1 MIKYLSRLKIVEEAY
16 TAKVFPG
23 LNAVKGILI
32 MLVIY
37 THSLPNGMLLYFNYF
52 FHMPVFLAVSGYL
65 LKRSAFKFGI
75 FHYLQRLFHRLIIPW
90 LIATVCYFPFSFKH
104 RHLADFTLTDIIY
117 PFYHLWYVPA
127 YVIGVLIC
135 FTVIKLRIPAIII
148 LILTGAF
155 TIVWY
160 DIYRS
165 TYLAVEQQ
173 PLYILGEKRFYSY
186 QVFFFLGFALRNGL
200 IQIKLPALLLVIVA
214 TVAFVASVILVYSN
228 ASDYTISVPYMFFN
242 LSLVLFL
249 LLYFAPL
256 ALFQHPL
263 ILLINKQSLGI
274 YLYHPMIIFSIYHWL
289 GDPHKLR
296 SNNFEGFGVGTATLV
311 IVLSG
316 IWMIQQWD
324 LANRLLLG
332 IVEKA
337 ETVKN
342 TVVKA
347 TTIEKGTTKNKKK

>member
-1 MIKYLSRLKIVEEAY
+1 MINYISRLKIVEGAY
-16 TAKVFPG
+16 AAKVFPG

-65 LKRSAFKFGI
+65 LKSSAFKHGI
-75 FHYLQRLFHRLIIPW
+75 WVYLQRLFHRLVIPW
-90 LIATVCYFPFSFKH
+90 LIATAFYIHFSFKG
-104 RHLADFTLTDIIY
+104 RRLVDFTLTDILY

-127 YVIGVLIC
+127 YIIGVLIC
-135 FTVIKLRIPAIII
+135 FTVVKLRIPAIII

-173 PLYILGEKRFYSY
+173 PLYILGEKRFYAY

-200 IQIKLPALLLVIVA
+200 IQIKIPALLLVIVA
-214 TVAFVASVILVYSN
+214 AVAFVASVIMVYSN

-242 LSLVLFL
+242 LCLVLFL

-256 ALFQHPL
+256 ELFQHPL
-263 ILLINKQSLGI
+263 ILLINRQSLGI
-274 YLYHPMIIFSIYHWL
+274 YLYHPMVIFIIYQFL

-296 SNNFEGFGVGTATLV
+296 SNNFEGFAVGTATLV
-311 IVLSG
+311 ITLSG

-332 IVEKA
+332 IVDKVEK
-337 ETVKN
+337 VKSM
-342 TVVKA
+342 VVKTA
-347 TTIEKGTTKNKKK
+347 TVEKEIKKTKKK